1 MAPRHRRTRPRPDAL
16 AHMGLNIFAGDLFLR
31 LARTGALVLEPGH
44 ADRLIADLTATL
56 TVVRARREPEQ
67 ALEEL
72 PKYIEA
78 FQIAKRAC
86 PPHDHLPGR

>member
-1 MAPRHRRTRPRPDAL
+1 
-16 AHMGLNIFAGDLFLR
+16 MGPNVFAGDLFLR

-78 FQIAKRAC
+78 FRISKTGWLPKDR
-86 PPHDHLPGR
+86 LPGR

>member
-1 MAPRHRRTRPRPDAL
+1 
-16 AHMGLNIFAGDLFLR
+16 MGLTVFAGDLFLR

-44 ADRLIADLTATL
+44 ADRLIADLNATL
-56 TVVRARREPEQ
+56 TVVRGRSEPEQ

-78 FQIAKRAC
+78 FRIAGR
-86 PPHDHLPGR
+86 PHVPDDRLPGR

>member
-1 MAPRHRRTRPRPDAL
+1 
-16 AHMGLNIFAGDLFLR
+16 MGLNVFAGDLFLR
-31 LARTGALVLEPGH
+31 LARTGALVLEPGQ

-56 TVVRARREPEQ
+56 AVVRARREPEQ

-78 FQIAKRAC
+78 FRISKTGR
-86 PPHDHLPGR
+86 PPNDHLPGR

>member
-1 MAPRHRRTRPRPDAL
+1 
-16 AHMGLNIFAGDLFLR
+16 MGLNVFAGDLFLR

-56 TVVRARREPEQ
+56 TVVRARSEPEP

-78 FQIAKRAC
+78 FRIAGRVAHR
-86 PPHDHLPGR
+86 PNERLPGR